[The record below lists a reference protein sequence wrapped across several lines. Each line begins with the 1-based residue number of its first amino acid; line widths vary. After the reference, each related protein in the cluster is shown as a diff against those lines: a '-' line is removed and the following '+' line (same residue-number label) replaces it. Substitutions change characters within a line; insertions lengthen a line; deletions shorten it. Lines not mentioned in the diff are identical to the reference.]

1 MRTNQINLTRLLP
14 KLLAGI
20 ACMIALAASAQWQWL
35 DKDGR
40 KVYSDRAPPGDV
52 LEKNI
57 VKRPAGAS
65 KAAATVANAAPRVN
79 ADGSTAATTDDA
91 QSAPVSPPQTAALTA
106 AQTAASAPK
115 LSQLDKEL
123 LEKKKQAAD
132 AEAAKRR
139 ADEERVA
146 RAKTENCALG
156 KQAKASLDSG
166 LRVARTN
173 GKGEREILD
182 DAARLAE
189 TQRVQSVIDASCK

>member
-1 MRTNQINLTRLLP
+1 
-14 KLLAGI
+14 
-20 ACMIALAASAQWQWL
+20 MIAFSASAQWLWL

-40 KVYSDRAPPGDV
+40 KVYSDRAPPADI
-52 LEKNI
+52 LDKNI
-57 VKRPAGAS
+57 VKRPASAS
-65 KAAATVANAAPRVN
+65 KAANSPAPRLS
-79 ADGSTAATTDDA
+79 ADGSADATTETTQGSPDGAPQAAAPASA
-91 QSAPVSPPQTAALTA
+91 QIK
-106 AQTAASAPK
+106 AASAPK

-139 ADEERVA
+139 AEEDRVT

-156 KQAKASLDSG
+156 KQAKANLDSG

-173 GKGEREILD
+173 AKGEREILD

-189 TQRVQSVIDASCK
+189 TQRVQSVIDTSCR